1 MATLLDLARRGHF
14 IIKEQEVEKGWFGSE
29 TKRFRI
35 EKSETA
41 PANELTYWESDLAS
55 FVSEQI
61 AGDNNYIDELFSA
74 SSYSS
79 SKWFSSWKKQLN
91 DYCQAK
97 KWYDEESYKGT
108 YSNAGVQF
116 VLLILAILAT
126 YWAGPIGIISLTLT
140 FILLVASVV
149 IIRRTAEGERT
160 YKRWK
165 AYKEGLKNAK
175 SHSIGNDILDK
186 HVIYAVAL
194 GLSKSQ
200 IKTIIEENDLS
211 SSAFVWLMIY
221 PNGTHSSSDIAN
233 SFSTLSA
240 TGTASFPGSASS
252 GAAGGSGASAGAAG
266 GGAAGGA
273 G

>member
-1 MATLLDLARRGHF
+1 M
-14 IIKEQEVEKGWFGSE
+14 GWFGSE

-35 EKSETA
+35 EETETT
-41 PANELTYWESDLAS
+41 PSDELTDWESSLAS
-55 FVSEQI
+55 FASEQI
-61 AGDNNYIDELFSA
+61 GEGNDHIDELFSEN
-74 SSYSS
+74 SYSS
-79 SKWFSSWKKQLN
+79 SKWFSNWKKQLN
-91 DYCQAK
+91 NYCQAK
-97 KWYDEESYKGT
+97 NWYDGESYKGA

-116 VLLILAILAT
+116 FLLILAILAT
-126 YWAGPIGIISLTLT
+126 YWTGPVGIVSLALA
-140 FILLVASVV
+140 FVLLVGSVA

-186 HVIYAVAL
+186 HVIYAVAF

-200 IKTIIEENDLS
+200 IKTIIEENDPS

-221 PNGTHSSSDIAN
+221 PSGTRSSADIAS
-233 SFSTLSA
+233 SFSMLSA
-240 TGTASFPGSASS
+240 TGTASFPGSSS
-252 GAAGGSGASAGAAG
+252 AGTTGASGASAGAAG